1 MVSPF
6 KNWEKIMYTG
16 PEQDRDKYLSR
27 HIIIKLQS
35 ICHKKKILLFTKKVT
50 NYL

>member
-27 HIIIKLQS
+27 T
-35 ICHKKKILLFTKKVT
+35 LL
-50 NYL
+50 